1 MHVFRIEY
9 YEDEAYKD
17 AKAAAVTMTF
27 CGRPDQVM
35 AGAAALV
42 SARPD
47 DVMAEAAVRTDNL
60 YINLYMP
67 RGFAPQSTTSRQAP
81 DFMWQ

>member
-1 MHVFRIEY
+1 MHVFRIED

-35 AGAAALV
+35 AGAAALAP
-42 SARPD
+42 ARPD
-47 DVMAEAAVRTDNL
+47 DVMAEAAVRTE
-60 YINLYMP
+60 NLYMP
-67 RGFAPQSTTSRQAP
+67 HSFAPQSSTSRQAP